1 LDHRQQGC
9 LWIEVDLAGSYGVD
23 NQSMEVKSLSEI
35 NKESN
40 MIPVKDEIATRETPV
55 VNYVLIAIN
64 VIVYLFMALAGPETQ
79 AAIVAKYA
87 MIPAHFA
94 DGVTLA
100 DLMTIFTSM
109 FMHAGL
115 AHLGGNMLYLW
126 IFGDN
131 VEDRIG
137 HFRYLVFYLV
147 GGVVA
152 SLAHLVTNWGSELP
166 TVGASGAIA
175 AVLGAYLVLFP
186 ASRIVTLIPL
196 GNFSRLTTAPAFV
209 FLGLWFILQLFEGVM
224 TFGGADVSGVAFWAH
239 VGGFVA
245 GMVMVKLISTE
256 ARRERP
262 LAW

>member
-1 LDHRQQGC
+1 
-9 LWIEVDLAGSYGVD
+9 
-23 NQSMEVKSLSEI
+23 
-35 NKESN
+35 
-40 MIPVKDEIATRETPV
+40 MIPIRDGIPTRETPV
-55 VNYVLIAIN
+55 VNYLLSAANVL
-64 VIVYLFMALAGPETQ
+64 VFLWMLFLPET
-79 AAIVAKYA
+79 ALETVVNKYA
-87 MIPAHFA
+87 MVPAHFA

-100 DLMTIFTSM
+100 DMMTIFTSM
-109 FMHAGL
+109 FLHAGL

-131 VEDRIG
+131 VEDRLG
-137 HFRYLVFYLV
+137 HFRYLMFYLV

-152 SLAHLVTNWGSELP
+152 SLTHLATNWGSELP

-196 GNFSRLTTAPAFV
+196 GYFSRLTTAPAFV

-224 TFGGADVSGVAFWAH
+224 SFGGADVSGVAFWAH

-245 GMVMVKLISTE
+245 GMVMVKLMPPE
-256 ARRERP
+256 ARREKAS
-262 LAW
+262 AW